1 MFQPLPLA
9 PVLSSKRPETQRQ
22 VDDGKE
28 LGRLSITEERRLSLQ
43 SLQIG
48 WSVAIRAS
56 LVSFDRIWAV
66 VLVSEHG

>member
-1 MFQPLPLA
+1 
-9 PVLSSKRPETQRQ
+9 

-28 LGRLSITEERRLSLQ
+28 LGRPSITEERQLSLQ